1 LRIGPKTRTNRR
13 FSKTRP
19 DARTKAKKEDVSGE
33 TRTYGNPNTGTI
45 RCSNGGEIGVEV
57 STFLSVFPA
66 GAYSL
71 RTATLLQRR
80 RAQANTS
87 IHPITNKYDVI
98 HETGSI
104 HSASERRQRSRTQ
117 PRVDAHKLVK
127 IGRVIPEICSRTD
140 SNTQTWRVT
149 ILCSSTERQLSS
161 KLVGCHFLPSVFS
174 RLFSPMSAY
183 SFPFLKSSKGIE
195 SSVISTNGVH
205 SESLA
210 ALSFIIRPIN
220 AEIAT

>member
-1 LRIGPKTRTNRR
+1 MQQWGWNWCGSVD
-13 FSKTRP
+13 FSFCLP
-19 DARTKAKKEDVSGE
+19 
-33 TRTYGNPNTGTI
+33 
-45 RCSNGGEIGVEV
+45 GGGI
-57 STFLSVFPA
+57 
-66 GAYSL
+66 SL

-80 RAQANTS
+80 RAQANAS
-87 IHPITNKYDVI
+87 MHPITNKYDVI

-161 KLVGCHFLPSVFS
+161 KLVGCHFLPSVFF

-220 AEIAT
+220 AEIATWQRPSIISGIWYGN